1 MKRIAMLV
9 LGVLAAGVPVSGI
22 AGVFAESSGSVLSC
36 ASNDGTTYQ
45 VDVTLFP
52 KTIRVNNTYLELQS
66 TRDANDDFK
75 VGVYKQ
81 ASGESNAL
89 FAVKAGY
96 RPVLFENNTPYICS

>member
-1 MKRIAMLV
+1 MKFRIILV
-9 LGVLAAGVPVSGI
+9 LGVVMAGIPVSGI
-22 AGVFAESSGSVLSC
+22 AGVFAESSGSMLSC

-52 KTIRVNNTYLELQS
+52 KTLRVNNTYLELQS
-66 TRDANDDFK
+66 TRDANDNFK

-81 ASGESNAL
+81 AAGESHAL

-96 RPVLFENNTPYICS
+96 RPVLFESNTPYICS

>member
-1 MKRIAMLV
+1 MKFRTILV
-9 LGVLAAGVPVSGI
+9 LGVVMAGIPVSGI
-22 AGVFAESSGSVLSC
+22 AGVFAESSGSMLSC

-52 KTIRVNNTYLELQS
+52 KTLRVNNTYLELQS

-81 ASGESNAL
+81 ASGGSNVM
-89 FAVKAGY
+89 FAVRAGY
-96 RPVLFENNTPYICS
+96 RPVLFENNTPYICN

>member
-1 MKRIAMLV
+1 VKFRTILV
-9 LGVLAAGVPVSGI
+9 LGVVSAGIPVSGI
-22 AGVFAESSGSVLSC
+22 AGVFAESNGSVLSC

-52 KTIRVNNTYLELQS
+52 KTLRVNNTYLELQS
-66 TRDANDDFK
+66 TRDANDNFK

-81 ASGESNAL
+81 AAGASEAL
-89 FAVKAGY
+89 FAVKEGY